1 MFKII
6 VFVQERGFKKKKK
19 KVSLFSFTGD
29 KEDSN
34 T

>member
-6 VFVQERGFKKKKK
+6 VFVQERGFKKK

>member
-6 VFVQERGFKKKKK
+6 VFVQDRGFKKKK